1 MSIDPGTVFG
11 NRYTLVSRIAVGG
24 MGEVWRASDRVLG
37 RTVAIKLLS
46 ANLAQQEGFAE
57 RFREEARHTALLGH
71 PNIATV
77 YDYGEDDGASWLVME
92 FVEGEPLSQ
101 IIREQGAQS
110 PRRTAMI
117 IGQCAEALQAAH
129 EAGVIH
135 RDVKPANILLRP
147 DGVAKLTDFGIA
159 RAKDAAPMT
168 RTGEVMGTAQYI
180 SPEQAMG
187 KTVSGS
193 SDIYSLGCVAYELL
207 TGERLFD
214 EGSAVATA
222 MAHVHNV
229 PPPLPV
235 TVPNAMAA
243 VIESCLAKDPSQ
255 RPESA
260 RAVAKAMKGGP
271 AAAAAAVPQGFA
283 HTRQM
288 PEQSSTRQLTSP
300 TAYATHPADRYGAAQ
315 SGPSRPVPPPSRKTN
330 PWMVAG
336 FGVLTLVAIFAV
348 LRMTGLVGESGKSSP
363 KPSSGVSISAPP
375 NTSSESS
382 SSSSSSAS
390 SSSSS
395 SSSSSQPPSRPSSAP
410 SSPQKPASSSGSID
424 LATYRGKDAQIVA
437 GALGRRGFTNISTK
451 DVESELPAG
460 TVVDISPAGVQ
471 PLDRPITLTVS
482 MGLRERSSTSPT
494 SGQR

>member
-1 MSIDPGTVFG
+1 MSIEPGTVFG

-235 TVPNAMAA
+235 SVPNALAA
-243 VIESCLAKDPSQ
+243 VIESCLAKDPAQ

-283 HTRQM
+283 TRQM

-300 TAYATHPADRYGAAQ
+300 TAYATHPADRYGAGQ
-315 SGPSRPVPPPSRKTN
+315 GGRPSGPSRPVALPERKTN

-348 LRMTGLVGESGKSSP
+348 LRMTGLVGEGSKPTP

-375 NTSSESS
+375 STPSESS
-382 SSSSSSAS
+382 SSSSSSTPA
-390 SSSSS
+390 
-395 SSSSSQPPSRPSSAP
+395 RPSNAP
-410 SSPQKPASSSGSID
+410 PPPPKPAASASID

-437 GALGRRGFTNISTK
+437 GALTRRGFTQIVTE
-451 DVESELPAG
+451 DVESELPPG
-460 TVVDISPAGVQ
+460 TVVAISPSGLQ
-471 PLDRPITLTVS
+471 PLDRKITLTVS
-482 MGLRERSSTSPT
+482 MGMRDRERPSPSTNTPSTTPSS
-494 SGQR
+494 RN